1 MEDMSSGAIYVE
13 VTASQVNSGINLL
26 SSGVETGGEETGTY
40 WLYWT
45 SAEGFT
51 SQGWHWDDPNNYL
64 QTGWGIVA
72 DSYGFAPT
80 QDGFLS
86 YMETGP
92 ENLDDVLGGWPL
104 SDKAKFAMQFGFVV
118 DGGCVELV

>member
-26 SSGVETGGEETGTY
+26 SSGAESGGGETGTY

-45 SAEGFT
+45 SAGGVT
-51 SQGWHWDDPNNYL
+51 DKGWDWEDPNNYL
-64 QTGWGIVA
+64 QTGWSIAAGNHG
-72 DSYGFAPT
+72 YEPT
-80 QDGFLS
+80 KDGFLE

-104 SDKAKFAMQFGFVV
+104 SDKATFAMQFGFVV
-118 DGGCVELV
+118 DGGCVVLV